1 MNIQEAK
8 EEIKKTVRAYT
19 ARTDGREPADS
30 HERGSGPFC

>member
-19 ARTDGREPADS
+19 ARTDGGACGFP
-30 HERGSGPFC
+30 